1 MQMIKFFLKFN
12 EFSSIILNSFHSII
26 FWKIFYNIYEIKKN
40 IILTVD
46 CGVTSYYMHKKNN
59 VETNFVYPH
68 FTELASVMYK
78 NLPCSNDWSYL
89 KFDNLYSDRTSKL
102 YLDSLIK
109 YKSFF
114 ETGFIFSNYI
124 LSHDKESIKKKMNIV
139 DESKIVFFYD
149 SSVGPRAIMSSRE
162 YLLFLDSIDH
172 ALQNTGFYI
181 CLLMKNYRLI
191 DLNKD
196 ISNRIQNLKKNNKFK
211 LLNEYADIEKYK
223 LLNIPDLIISPP
235 VSSIL
240 FEALS
245 LKKKLLIYNPLNRY
259 TKLPNLLFNNNKIV
273 KTTNNKELLKEI
285 SNLLNKSDCKYIG
298 ESHFIPPEK
307 GLRNLDKIFN

>member
-1 MQMIKFFLKFN
+1 M
-12 EFSSIILNSFHSII
+12 
-26 FWKIFYNIYEIKKN
+26 N
-40 IILTVD
+40 II
-46 CGVTSYYMHKKNN
+46 
-59 VETNFVYPH
+59 
-68 FTELASVMYK
+68 
-78 NLPCSNDWSYL
+78 
-89 KFDNLYSDRTSKL
+89 
-102 YLDSLIK
+102 
-109 YKSFF
+109 
-114 ETGFIFSNYI
+114 
-124 LSHDKESIKKKMNIV
+124 

-162 YLLFLDSIDH
+162 YLLFLDSIDY
-172 ALQNTGFYI
+172 ALQNTGYCI

-245 LKKKLLIYNPLNRY
+245 LKKKLLIE
-259 TKLPNLLFNNNKIV
+259 V
-273 KTTNNKELLKEI
+273 
-285 SNLLNKSDCKYIG
+285 
-298 ESHFIPPEK
+298 
-307 GLRNLDKIFN
+307 

>member
-1 MQMIKFFLKFN
+1 M
-12 EFSSIILNSFHSII
+12 
-26 FWKIFYNIYEIKKN
+26 N
-40 IILTVD
+40 II
-46 CGVTSYYMHKKNN
+46 
-59 VETNFVYPH
+59 
-68 FTELASVMYK
+68 
-78 NLPCSNDWSYL
+78 
-89 KFDNLYSDRTSKL
+89 
-102 YLDSLIK
+102 
-109 YKSFF
+109 
-114 ETGFIFSNYI
+114 
-124 LSHDKESIKKKMNIV
+124 

-162 YLLFLDSIDH
+162 YLLFLDSIDY
-172 ALQNTGFYI
+172 ALQNTGYCI

-285 SNLLNKSDCKYIG
+285 SNLLNKSDCKYTG
-298 ESHFIPPEK
+298 ESHFILPEK